1 MKKLKIPYDKLW
13 KIAVTENAP
22 DFIAMFMPELQEQID
37 YNVEFKFLEQELQS
51 VSVNKTMKSADKLIC
66 VTLKS
71 GLEKWV
77 YIHVEFE
84 TSPRGNWFCERMFD
98 YYFRIREQYGKEIT
112 AIVIYTG
119 SYVPKIYDFY
129 EYEAF
134 GTTLTYR
141 FNAYIIKEQSE
152 ADLIANQNPFAIV
165 VLANLYVLQSKND
178 DLKRLTL
185 KEQIYKIAK
194 ERNYSNDKVES
205 LILFLSELIK
215 LPFDLET
222 KFTEYISKP
231 SKSTDMPY
239 ISQTSLN
246 MADHI
251 AKKAYGISVAEMD
264 STIVNTIVQLFA
276 QLNMTIEQI
285 AEFTKLDVQ
294 FVQDTLKK
302 KKLLKKKKP

>member
-1 MKKLKIPYDKLW
+1 MQKAIYKITQKENLLKKLKIPYDKLW
-13 KIAVTENAP
+13 KIMVAENAQ
-22 DFIAMFMPELQEQID
+22 DFIAMFMPALHKQID
-37 YNVEFKFLEQELQS
+37 YRVEFKFLEQELKS
-51 VSVNKTMKSADKLIC
+51 VLVNKTLKHADKLIC
-66 VTLKS
+66 VTLRN
-71 GLEKWV
+71 GTEKWV

-84 TSPRGNWFCERMFD
+84 TSPRGRSFCERMFD

-119 SYVPKIYDFY
+119 SYVPKTYDVY
-129 EYEAF
+129 EYETF

-141 FNAYIIKEQSE
+141 FNAYIIKEQIE

-178 DLKRLTL
+178 DKKRLTL
-185 KEQIYKIAK
+185 KEQIYKLAK
-194 ERNYSNDKVES
+194 ERNYSDEKVNS

-215 LPFDLET
+215 LPFDLE
-222 KFTEYISKP
+222 KQFTDYISKP

-251 AKKAYGISVAEMD
+251 AKKAYG
-264 STIVNTIVQLFA
+264 
-276 QLNMTIEQI
+276 
-285 AEFTKLDVQ
+285 KLP
-294 FVQDTLKK
+294 F
-302 KKLLKKKKP
+302 